1 MGIRRGVLSL
11 AALVGLT
18 LAACVPVTVNINFS
32 QEKLDTAAKQIETT
46 AESHDASRQEV
57 RRSRTT
63 PGLTRTPELA
73 RVFEARRARRPQI
86 REWKDR
92 GCIGET
98 RDALLASRPGDGC
111 GGEAAVVA
119 AENADRMVVYDTF
132 MKQNSIPLADTQKVR
147 EAFAKSRRERAR
159 PNDWIQ
165 LDDGRWGRH
174 AP

>member
-1 MGIRRGVLSL
+1 VLSL
-11 AALVGLT
+11 VALVGLT

-32 QEKLDTAAKQIETT
+32 QEKLDSAAKQIETT
-46 AESHDASRQEV
+46 AESQSPGAARPEV

-73 RVFEARRARRPQI
+73 KVFEARRARRPQI
-86 REWKDR
+86 REGKDR

-111 GGEAAVVA
+111 GGEAALIA

-132 MKQNSIPLADTQKVR
+132 MKQNNIPPADAQKVR
-147 EAFAKSRRERAR
+147 EAFTKSRRERAR

-165 LDDGRWGRH
+165 LDDGRWVRH
-174 AP
+174 TP